1 MLNKK
6 TVRIISEALSIP
18 VGNIHEGLSVENCEK
33 WDSLSHVRLVLA
45 IENEIGRPLTVAEII
60 GLSSATDVQKI
71 VS

>member
-6 TVRIISEALSIP
+6 TVRIISESLLIP
-18 VGNIHEGLSVENCEK
+18 MDNIHEGLSSENCEK

-45 IENEIGRPLTVAEII
+45 IENEIGRSLTVNEII
-60 GLSSATDVQKI
+60 GLSSVADVQKL